1 MPFFFR
7 LIKENAYY
15 LQEVNFMAM
24 DVSKGDVLEGF
35 QKLLGSVM
43 IPALQKQEV
52 CYNLLLNSHIH
63 GDVSEVP
70 VAQVNGVGIG
80 KHW

>member
-1 MPFFFR
+1 
-7 LIKENAYY
+7 
-15 LQEVNFMAM
+15 MAM

-52 CYNLLLNSHIH
+52 CYVVTCCFCHL
-63 GDVSEVP
+63 
-70 VAQVNGVGIG
+70 Q
-80 KHW
+80 